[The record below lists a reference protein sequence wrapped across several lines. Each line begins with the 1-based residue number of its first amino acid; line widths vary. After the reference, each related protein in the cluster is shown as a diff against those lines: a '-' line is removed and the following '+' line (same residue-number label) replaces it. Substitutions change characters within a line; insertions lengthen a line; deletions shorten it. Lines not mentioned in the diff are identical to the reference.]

1 MSIIM
6 KVKIKEIMQ
15 PVLSIVIP
23 IYNVEPYVKSCIES
37 ILNNKLDDKIE
48 VIIVDDGSKDN
59 SISIVKKLIKGN
71 KHFTIYKKNNGGL
84 SSARNYGI
92 QHAHGKWIW
101 FVDSDDCISKY
112 SISYL
117 INNITKFNNSDVFIF
132 RYKTFSNDS
141 EIEDTIPLQTV
152 KKLNL
157 SQAMNTLLNMEYASF
172 AWNKIFKKKLFE
184 DLEFPVG
191 RNYEDMSIMYKVY
204 EKANNITLLSGILY
218 YYRQRQTSISHDN
231 SVKNLRDAAVANY
244 EMYKFMKLNFPDLST
259 KLEHDT
265 VITII
270 SYFHRLSKKSIDS
283 HNELVHFI
291 KYDVK
296 VNNYNVRYKIE
307 LQAIRHSYLMFK
319 VIGKIGAVKRK
330 LEK

>member
-1 MSIIM
+1 
-6 KVKIKEIMQ
+6 MQ
-15 PVLSIVIP
+15 PILSIVVP
-23 IYNVEPYVKSCIES
+23 VYNVEPYVKSCIES
-37 ILNNKLDDKIE
+37 ILNNKLDDKTE
-48 VIIVDDGSKDN
+48 VIIVDDGSTDN
-59 SISIVKKLIKGN
+59 SISRVKELIKDN
-71 KHFTIYKKNNGGL
+71 KHFTVYKKSNGGL

-101 FVDSDDCISKY
+101 FIDSDDCISKY

-117 INNITKFNNSDVFIF
+117 INNIVEYNNSDVFIF
-132 RYKTFSNDS
+132 RYKMFSNDF
-141 EIEDTIPLQTV
+141 EIEDINPPQTV

-157 SQAMNTLLNMEYASF
+157 PQAMKTLLNMEYASF
-172 AWNKIFKKKLFE
+172 AWNKIFKKNLFE

-191 RNYEDMSIMYKVY
+191 RNYEDMSIMYKIY
-204 EKANNITLLSGILY
+204 EKANNITLLPGILY
-218 YYRQRQTSISHDN
+218 YYRQRQASILHNN
-231 SVKNLRDAAVANY
+231 SIKNLRDAAIAHY

-259 KLEHDT
+259 QLERDT
-265 VITII
+265 VIRII
-270 SYFHRLSKKSIDS
+270 SYFHRLPKKSIDS

-296 VNNYNVRYKIE
+296 INDYNTRYKIE

-319 VIGKIGAVKRK
+319 VIGKIGAIKRK